1 MRWAARWLSPPTRR
15 VSNSVFSTAPKGP
28 AVRATRAQA
37 DRVLYRNAIR
47 ARLENQ
53 PNLWLFQQAVD
64 DLMVQGDQVVGAV
77 TQIGL
82 RFRARTVVLTA
93 GTFLNGLIH
102 VGLQNYSGG
111 RAGDPPA
118 NSLGQRLKEL
128 QLPQGRLKTGT
139 PPRIDGRS
147 INYSVLEEQPGDLDP
162 VPVFSFLGKASMHP
176 RQLPCWI
183 THTNARTHE
192 IIRGGLD
199 RSPMY
204 SGVIEGVGPRYCPS
218 IEDKIHRFADKASHQ
233 VFLEP
238 EGLNTHEIYPNGVS
252 TSLPFDVQYELI
264 HSLPGLE
271 NAHILRPGYA
281 IEYDYFDPRAL
292 KSTLETKAI
301 SGLFFA
307 GQINGTTGYEE
318 AAAQGLLAGAN
329 AALQAQ
335 GKEPWVPR
343 RDEAYLGVLVDDL
356 VTRGVTEP
364 YRMFTSRAEYRL
376 SLREDNADLR
386 LTEIGRRLGLVDDV
400 RWDAFSRKRDAV
412 AQEVERLKSTW
423 VNPRV
428 LPAHAAEAL
437 LGKAIERE
445 YSLSDLLKRP
455 NVSYEALMQARTDEG
470 ELLAGPGVLEDEVL
484 AEQVE
489 TQVKYAGYIARQQ
502 DEVQKHLSHEQQ
514 PIPADI
520 DYDAV
525 TSLSFEVRQ
534 KLKTHRPETIG
545 QAARVSGVTP
555 AAISPVAD
563 PSQAPALRLAQ
574 SKRHERRS
582 RYPRRPGA
590 AAGPGLRCAAIAG
603 RRRPAAEA
611 AALYRAN
618 AALEPHVQPDC
629 HPGSGADARA
639 APVRQSVGRGAAG
652 AWSARRRVRRAR
664 QAVRR
669 RLRRRP
675 ARRSA
680 GHHARPLGRHMRG
693 RSREENRIRAADGRR
708 AGLPNLQAAHTR
720 IEQLEP
726 AQCDVVIS
734 RAFASLQD
742 FAKLAGR
749 HVREGGTLVAM
760 KGKVP
765 DDEIQALQQ
774 HGHWTVERIEPLVVP
789 ALDAQ
794 RCLIWMRRSQGNI

>member
-1 MRWAARWLSPPTRR
+1 MDYPREFDVIVVGGGHAGTEAALAAARTGAQTLLLTHNIETLGQMSCNPSIGGIGKGHLVKEVDALGGAMALATDEAGIQFRILNG
-15 VSNSVFSTAPKGP
+15 SKGP

-37 DRVLYRNAIR
+37 DRVLYRKAIR
-47 ARLENQ
+47 GRLENQ
-53 PNLWLFQQAVD
+53 PNLWLFQQAVE
-64 DLMVQGDQVVGAV
+64 DLMVEGDRVVGAV
-77 TQIGL
+77 TQVGL
-82 RFRARTVVLTA
+82 KFRAKTVVLTA

-118 NSLGQRLKEL
+118 ISLGQRLKEL

-147 INYSVLEEQPGDLDP
+147 INYGILEEQPGDLDP
-162 VPVFSFLGKASMHP
+162 IPVFSYMGSVAMHP

-183 THTNARTHE
+183 THTNARTHD

-218 IEDKIHRFADKASHQ
+218 IEDKIHRFADKESHQ

-238 EGLNTHEIYPNGVS
+238 EGLDTHEVYPNGVS
-252 TSLPFDVQYELI
+252 TSLPFDVQLALI

-281 IEYDYFDPRAL
+281 IEYDYFDPRGL

-301 SGLFFA
+301 AGLYFA

-318 AAAQGLLAGAN
+318 AAAQGLLAGVN
-329 AALQAQ
+329 AALSALDREQ
-335 GKEPWVPR
+335 WTPR

-386 LTEIGRRLGLVDDV
+386 LTEIGRQLGIVDDA
-400 RWDAFSRKRDAV
+400 RWDAFNRKRDAV
-412 AQEVERLKSTW
+412 AAEVERLKSSW

-428 LPAHAAEAL
+428 LPQEVAEPL

-445 YSLSDLLKRP
+445 YSLADLLKRP
-455 NVSYEALMQARTDEG
+455 NVSYEALMATRNTDG
-470 ELLAGPGVLEDEVL
+470 TLLAGPGVAADEVL

-489 TQVKYAGYIARQQ
+489 IQVKYAGYIARQQ
-502 DEVQKHLSHEQQ
+502 DEVQKQIAHEQQ
-514 PIPADI
+514 PIPADV

-545 QAARVSGVTP
+545 QAGRISGVTP
-555 AAISPVAD
+555 AAIS
-563 PSQAPALRLAQ
+563 LLLIHLKRL
-574 SKRHERRS
+574 HYGS
-582 RYPRRPGA
+582 RK
-590 AAGPGLRCAAIAG
+590 
-603 RRRPAAEA
+603 
-611 AALYRAN
+611 
-618 AALEPHVQPDC
+618 
-629 HPGSGADARA
+629 
-639 APVRQSVGRGAAG
+639 
-652 AWSARRRVRRAR
+652 
-664 QAVRR
+664 
-669 RLRRRP
+669 
-675 ARRSA
+675 
-680 GHHARPLGRHMRG
+680 
-693 RSREENRIRAADGRR
+693 
-708 AGLPNLQAAHTR
+708 QAA
-720 IEQLEP
+720 
-726 AQCDVVIS
+726 
-734 RAFASLQD
+734 
-742 FAKLAGR
+742 
-749 HVREGGTLVAM
+749 
-760 KGKVP
+760 
-765 DDEIQALQQ
+765 
-774 HGHWTVERIEPLVVP
+774 
-789 ALDAQ
+789 
-794 RCLIWMRRSQGNI
+794 